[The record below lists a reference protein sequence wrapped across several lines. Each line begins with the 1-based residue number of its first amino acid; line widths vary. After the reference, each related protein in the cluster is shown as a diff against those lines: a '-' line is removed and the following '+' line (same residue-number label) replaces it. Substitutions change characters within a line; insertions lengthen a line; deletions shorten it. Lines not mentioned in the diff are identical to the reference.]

1 MAAVDKEGEVVWDAK
16 NSNLK
21 MLVVNE
27 NRTLDY
33 VTTPGPEGIELA
45 FTPAVCSHNSGCLS
59 HSSHADTFLSL
70 CYAYHCERYPFRV
83 YQQTLLHP
91 CVLSTLLTP
100 SSIVP
105 LFLNDSHHTSG
116 LHNPRLQ
123 VQYSFL
129 LAFAACDWVNDT
141 SRCSSAS
148 SSPSVEIS
156 LTYSTD
162 TTLTLPLVPAP
173 SSPHSQAASSI
184 HPLSPS
190 LYRVDLPVLCET
202 EVLCFADQSFGLTL
216 SINAF
221 SFTYF
226 LEVECLADEDIEAW
240 EVSYENNLVGY
251 YMSIKVALFDVMG
264 RECRKSHDVIEVSG
278 VSRPPRVGPSVL
290 APRKNLFPVV
300 PAHRRA
306 GQCVRVRSVIS
317 PRAALTPCRY
327 NLFVDEKGYWY
338 FYTSLISFLIPVTSR
353 TISRERST
361 LQRPPCPLL

>member
-1 MAAVDKEGEVVWDAK
+1 MAAVDKDGEVVWDAK
-16 NSNLK
+16 NSNLR
-21 MLVVNE
+21 MMVVNE
-27 NRTLDY
+27 DRTLEY
-33 VTTPGPEGIELA
+33 SVTPGPQGIELT
-45 FTPAVCSHNSGCLS
+45 FTPEVCSHNSGRLFS
-59 HSSHADTFLSL
+59 SSHADTFLSV
-70 CYAYHCERYPFRV
+70 CYAYHCERHAFRV
-83 YQQTLLHP
+83 YQETLLHP
-91 CVLSTLLTP
+91 CPLFSLLTP

-141 SRCSSAS
+141 SRCSSAV

-156 LTYSTD
+156 LTYAAD
-162 TTLTLPLVPAP
+162 TTFTLPLVPAP
-173 SSPHSQAASSI
+173 SPPHSQAASSI

-202 EVLCFADQSFGLTL
+202 EALCFADQSFGLTL

-221 SFTYF
+221 SFSYF

-240 EVSYENNLVGY
+240 EVDYENNLVGY
-251 YMSIKVALFDVMG
+251 YMSIKVALFDVME

-278 VSRPPRVGPSVL
+278 VSRPPRVGPSAL
-290 APRKNLFPVV
+290 APRKSLFPSL
-300 PAHRRA
+300 PTHRGE
-306 GQCVRVRSVIS
+306 GQRVRVRSVIS
-317 PRAALTPCRY
+317 PRAALTSCRY

-338 FYTSLISFLIPVTSR
+338 FYTSFFSFLIPVTSR

-361 LQRPPCPLL
+361 LQRSPCPFL

>member
-1 MAAVDKEGEVVWDAK
+1 MAAVDKEGKVVWDAK

-27 NRTLDY
+27 DRTLDY

-83 YQQTLLHP
+83 YQETLLHP

-162 TTLTLPLVPAP
+162 TTLTLPLVSHSLV
-173 SSPHSQAASSI
+173 SSFAGCFL
-184 HPLSPS
+184 HPPS
-190 LYRVDLPVLCET
+190 LSLALPRRSSRSLRDRSPLLRRPILRSDALDQRLLLYVLP
-202 EVLCFADQSFGLTL
+202 G
-216 SINAF
+216 
-221 SFTYF
+221 
-226 LEVECLADEDIEAW
+226 
-240 EVSYENNLVGY
+240 G
-251 YMSIKVALFDVMG
+251 G
-264 RECRKSHDVIEVSG
+264 VSG
-278 VSRPPRVGPSVL
+278 GRGHRGVGGKLREQPGGVL
-290 APRKNLFPVV
+290 HVYQSGLV
-300 PAHRRA
+300 
-306 GQCVRVRSVIS
+306 
-317 PRAALTPCRY
+317 
-327 NLFVDEKGYWY
+327 
-338 FYTSLISFLIPVTSR
+338 
-353 TISRERST
+353 
-361 LQRPPCPLL
+361 